1 MLILTRRPTQ
11 SLAIGSDITV
21 TILEIR
27 GSQVRIGI
35 NAPREIAVLRK
46 EIAEKT
52 EERRPLDGDH

>member
-11 SLAIGSDITV
+11 ALAIGSDITV

-46 EIAEKT
+46 EIAEKA
-52 EERRPLDGDH
+52 EERLPPDGDH